1 MSATNAT
8 ANYNLPL
15 FIGTD
20 KPAWLTD
27 WNGAMNAIDGAI
39 ANVASAEGGTATSL
53 ATLTSTVEALSGT
66 VSGHTTSINTLTTAV
81 SGNTG
86 AINTINSLIGN
97 GQPTTTD
104 KTIIGAI
111 NELHAEIGGGSSV
124 TASAVSY
131 DNTVSGMTADDVQ
144 EAIDELKS
152 AIDAIVV
159 PATPTA
165 SDVSYSNT
173 ASGLSATNVQ
183 GAIDELAGNTPAT
196 PTILASFTATNASEV
211 LSASLEGFTMVG
223 VMFVNETSGDI
234 FVSNV
239 IPVSYFKTMANGLHA
254 DYTAGTT
261 YVIAKYVDDTHA
273 SVTFNGG
280 AGNMGKIFAF

>member
-39 ANVASAEGGTATSL
+39 ANIASAEGGTATSL

-159 PATPTA
+159 PASTFEIVRGTLTAGQTSVALTASKSVSATALVDVFTADYDVAPTA
-165 SDVSYSNT
+165 VSI
-173 ASGLSATNVQ
+173 SGAVVSLTFEAQLADLAV
-183 GAIDELAGNTPAT
+183 AVRIDG
-196 PTILASFTATNASEV
+196 
-211 LSASLEGFTMVG
+211 
-223 VMFVNETSGDI
+223 
-234 FVSNV
+234 
-239 IPVSYFKTMANGLHA
+239 
-254 DYTAGTT
+254 
-261 YVIAKYVDDTHA
+261 
-273 SVTFNGG
+273 
-280 AGNMGKIFAF
+280 

>member
-131 DNTVSGMTADDVQ
+131 NNTVSGMTADDVQ

-159 PATPTA
+159 PASTFEIVRGTLTAGQTSVALTA
-165 SDVSYSNT
+165 SKSV
-173 ASGLSATNVQ
+173 SATALVDVFTDTYGVNPTNVAIA
-183 GAIDELAGNTPAT
+183 GAVVTLTFETQLTDLAVAVRIDG
-196 PTILASFTATNASEV
+196 
-211 LSASLEGFTMVG
+211 
-223 VMFVNETSGDI
+223 
-234 FVSNV
+234 
-239 IPVSYFKTMANGLHA
+239 
-254 DYTAGTT
+254 
-261 YVIAKYVDDTHA
+261 
-273 SVTFNGG
+273 
-280 AGNMGKIFAF
+280 